1 MMSPTIVQALAS
13 LGIDDGYAAN
23 EAEGIIL
30 WTHDE
35 PQPTEAE
42 LIAAGW
48 IKPGEQAAPQPV
60 EEEGAS
66 DAPVADSSSSP
77 SDS

>member
-1 MMSPTIVQALAS
+1 MMSPTIVKALAS

-30 WTHDE
+30 WTRNE
-35 PQPTEAE
+35 PQPSETE

-48 IKPGEQAAPQPV
+48 IKPEPMPQEAT
-60 EEEGAS
+60 EE
-66 DAPVADSSSSP
+66 
-77 SDS
+77 

>member
-30 WTHDE
+30 WTRNE
-35 PQPTEAE
+35 PEPTEAE

-48 IKPGEQAAPQPV
+48 IKPEPTP
-60 EEEGAS
+60 EEATEE
-66 DAPVADSSSSP
+66 
-77 SDS
+77 

>member
-1 MMSPTIVQALAS
+1 MSPTIVQALAS

-30 WTHDE
+30 WTRDE

-48 IKPGEQAAPQPV
+48 IKPAPV
-60 EEEGAS
+60 EEAQTS
-66 DAPVADSSSSP
+66 TDAG
-77 SDS
+77 